1 METAEY
7 LAAVGANG
15 GSLAAGAEG
24 SLDLDVPCCPGWTVE
39 DVVRHTGKVHRH
51 ITDRV
56 RRGST
61 SEDDVERVKA
71 PRGAEAVAW
80 FREGVADLLDVL
92 GSADLDAPVWN
103 WSATKPQTAAFWPR
117 RMAQE
122 TAVHRADVDV
132 ARGALSR
139 IDPRLAADGVDEFF
153 EVFLPIDAGAFIGRG
168 EAVGVRTTDEPT
180 EWTVTAGPAGAIAE
194 RQSSAGAAAGLSGG
208 ASDVLL
214 ALWRRVSIDALE
226 VSGDRE
232 LAARFARATDL
243 A

>member
-1 METAEY
+1 MDTREY
-7 LAAVGANG
+7 LDAVGRDGALLV
-15 GSLAAGAEG
+15 SAARDGLERP
-24 SLDLDVPCCPGWTVE
+24 VPSCPGWVAA
-39 DVVRHTGKVHRH
+39 DVVAHTGTVHRQVA
-51 ITDRV
+51 DRV
-56 RRGST
+56 RRGSA
-61 SEDDVERVKA
+61 SGRD
-71 PRGAEAVAW
+71 
-80 FREGVADLLDVL
+80 VADVAAPGGPAVLPWFEEGLAQLEEVL
-92 GSADLDAPVWN
+92 GTADLERPVWN
-103 WSATKPQTAAFWPR
+103 WSVTKPRTARFWPR

-122 TAVHRADVDV
+122 TAVHRVD
-132 ARGALSR
+132 AEQATGSMHA
-139 IDPRLAADGVDEFF
+139 IEARLAADGVDEFF